1 MMPHGAGWW
10 PLRRYDGPVRATDP
24 TAAGARAAPSAL
36 DRRAAVGTAAV
47 IAALLVLQAAPHDA
61 GVQRTGDLLQVAL
74 AALATGVCGM
84 AALRGRG
91 KARLFWAMVAG
102 SAATWGAGQVLF
114 TIAGSALAPASASGL
129 QRGAFFLAAFPLAV
143 AGLVRPDRPG
153 TSRALMV
160 LDVALLAGLVLFIY
174 FYVSAA
180 ARPGHPAF
188 DAWRQLATLCQTVV
202 VLVTLAP
209 LMAVRR
215 SAWTPTFRYVAAA
228 GVLWFAGNAILAAA
242 FLGGMYRT
250 GLWDV
255 PWSVPFVW
263 LALAAAAWQPSPT
276 PDTRQARQPW
286 KDTRRG
292 LAVALCAVG
301 IVPALHLTSSLL
313 VPMDAALW
321 RSRTALALGAL
332 VVLGLLFAVR
342 QLLVVR
348 TAEGAERQR
357 ARELEL
363 IDARFH
369 QAFRHSPAAMAI
381 VHDDLHVVDV
391 NQRGCQLLDLPREA
405 IIGAPTSDLL
415 IRMPDAEHES
425 LEALIAGRRA
435 TSAHP
440 LRFHTRAGEPVDT
453 LVSVERIE
461 ADGRPAALL
470 LIEDVRARRGLEAQL
485 VNAQKMDAI
494 GRLAGGIAHEFN
506 NLLTAIMNA
515 ASLARSEIAR
525 PAVVAGHLDRIDHA
539 SDRAA
544 SLTRQLLAFG
554 RRQALRPEALD
565 LSAVVDEMRSLLT
578 SVLGEDIH
586 LEIAPSRTLPRVRAD
601 RSQFRQVIL
610 NLAANARDAMPMGGR
625 LAITLSEPA
634 AGDPGARREVLLSVA
649 DDGVGMSEQ
658 VKQHLFEPFFTT
670 KERSGLGLAAVYGIV
685 GQSGGRIDVDS
696 TPGRG
701 TTVRIFLPAVETS
714 APVMALQT
722 R

>member
-1 MMPHGAGWW
+1 MTPHGAGWW
-10 PLRRYDGPVRATDP
+10 PLRRQHGPVRVAPPAT
-24 TAAGARAAPSAL
+24 AVRAAPSAL
-36 DRRAAVGTAAV
+36 DRRAAAGTAAV
-47 IAALLVLQAAPHDA
+47 IAALLALQALPH
-61 GVQRTGDLLQVAL
+61 GPVVQRTGDLLQVAL
-74 AALATGVCGM
+74 AALATGACGM

-102 SAATWGAGQVLF
+102 SAATWGVGQVLF
-114 TIAGSALAPASASGL
+114 TIAGAALAPASASGL

-153 TSRALMV
+153 TSRALMI

-174 FYVSAA
+174 FYVGAGS
-180 ARPGHPAF
+180 RPGQPSF

-215 SAWTPTFRYVAAA
+215 SAWSPTFRCVAAA
-228 GVLWFAGNAILAAA
+228 GVLWFAGNAILTAA
-242 FLGGMYRT
+242 FLRGLYRA

-255 PWSVPFVW
+255 PWTVPLVW
-263 LALAAAAWQPSPT
+263 LALAAAAWRPSPT
-276 PDTRQARQPW
+276 PDRRTARQPW

-292 LAVALCAVG
+292 LAVALGAVG
-301 IVPALHLTSSLL
+301 IVPALHLTTSLL

-348 TAEGAERQR
+348 AAEGAERQR

-363 IDARFH
+363 IDARFQ

-381 VHDDLHVVDV
+381 VHDDLRVVDV
-391 NQRGCQLLDLPREA
+391 NQRCCELLDLPREA
-405 IIGAPTSDLL
+405 IVGAATTDLL

-425 LEALIAGRRA
+425 LEALIEARRA
-435 TSAHP
+435 TPAHP
-440 LRFHTRAGEPVDT
+440 LRFHTRAGAPIDT

-515 ASLARSEIAR
+515 GSLARSEIDR
-525 PAVVAGHLDRIDHA
+525 PALVAGHLDRIDHA
-539 SDRAA
+539 SDRAS

-554 RRQALRPEALD
+554 RRQALRPEVLD
-565 LSAVVDEMRSLLT
+565 LSAVVGEMRSLLT
-578 SVLGEDIH
+578 SVLGEDVH
-586 LEIAPSRTLPRVRAD
+586 LDIAPSPHLSRVRAD
-601 RSQFRQVIL
+601 RSQLRQVIL
-610 NLAANARDAMPMGGR
+610 NLAANARDAMPGGGR
-625 LAITLSEPA
+625 LAIALSESA
-634 AGDPGARREVLLSVA
+634 AGKPGARREVRLSVA
-649 DDGVGMSEQ
+649 DDGVGMSER

-685 GQSGGRIDVDS
+685 AQSGGRIDVDS
-696 TPGRG
+696 APGRG
-701 TTVRIFLPAVETS
+701 TAVHIFLPAVEAP
-714 APVMALQT
+714 APVMALEA